1 MRDLELSLCP
11 GCDRHLVV
19 DGTASATQ
27 EALEAIREGDIPS
40 DPSCVELNRAARE
53 AELQAA
59 DLDREIKRL
68 HALARGLQAHRDRL
82 LGFSRQKR
90 ALAAPVRRLPIE
102 ILEVIF
108 VHVCTST
115 RLECPVRP
123 KDLLRPKDLP
133 VHRLGRV
140 CRRWRTV
147 VKNYEA
153 HLWMV
158 DRIYVDCRLLWQYIN
173 WWNRAEDTRQFC
185 SAIICYL
192 EKSGAVPLDV
202 ELVRVDEN
210 VAEDLRSEEDVYGSL
225 LDALARSISRWR
237 TCTIPDFLLR
247 TMIGKD
253 CPPPA
258 ALQKITVT
266 DLCSHLDNAILNEA
280 PNLTEWIHHGKRA
293 TVYPSSRLLSHLT
306 RLEAGF
312 TSTTH
317 FVHRVFK
324 AAPKSLVVLDLAQR
338 EAYGILFSY
347 LRFPEIALF
356 PQLRR
361 CSLAFVEIRL
371 MDIFIRMLN
380 TPRLE
385 QLKLKY
391 TPAKHCIIDHEWTW
405 PAADFAQFLERSGCN
420 ITRLTLVN
428 IEQTQDQESELRGH
442 PSIGEVVV
450 QTSESEAD
458 A

>member
-1 MRDLELSLCP
+1 MRDLEISLCP
-11 GCDRHLVV
+11 SCNRHLAV

-27 EALEAIREGDIPS
+27 EALEVIREGDSPS
-40 DPSCVELNRAARE
+40 DSSCVELNRVARE

-108 VHVCTST
+108 VHVCTGT
-115 RLECPVRP
+115 QLECP
-123 KDLLRPKDLP
+123 DLP

-158 DRIYVDCRLLWQYIN
+158 DRIYVDFRLLWQYIN

-185 SAIICYL
+185 FAIICYL

-202 ELVRVDEN
+202 ELVRAGEN
-210 VAEDLRSEEDVYGSL
+210 VAEDLLSEEDVYGSL

-253 CPPPA
+253 RPPA
-258 ALQKITVT
+258 ATLQKITVT
-266 DLCSHLDNAILNEA
+266 DLCSHWDTAILNEA

-306 RLEAGF
+306 RLEVGF

-317 FVHRVFK
+317 FVDCVFK
-324 AAPKSLVVLDLAQR
+324 MASKSLVVLDLAQR

-371 MDIFIRMLN
+371 MDIFIRILN

-391 TPAKHCIIDHEWTW
+391 RPAKRCIIDHEWTW
-405 PAADFAQFLERSGCN
+405 PAADFAQFLERSG
-420 ITRLTLVN
+420 
-428 IEQTQDQESELRGH
+428 
-442 PSIGEVVV
+442 
-450 QTSESEAD
+450 
-458 A
+458 